1 MRKFLLN
8 ALPYAVMAASLLS
21 LPRSPIRGA
30 AHTASWMLAAVLLGV
45 WMVRMHRRKMLLGV
59 PVTAYP
65 KAIQRGGHITTP
77 VEVVAAFLAIACDI
91 AS

>member
-1 MRKFLLN
+1 
-8 ALPYAVMAASLLS
+8 
-21 LPRSPIRGA
+21 
-30 AHTASWMLAAVLLGV
+30 MLAAVLLGV